1 MTDLAHARLD
11 VEGNDYRA
19 VVIYE
24 VVDGIVP
31 EDFDQLKAVQPEDAT
46 TFMERM
52 QDADLVVTV
61 SSGSPYVI
69 KDRFGV
75 TRPITRKELLAVQRH
90 DSAVV
95 IRV

>member
-11 VEGNDYRA
+11 VEGMDYRA

-24 VVDGIVP
+24 VVDGIA
-31 EDFDQLKAVQPEDAT
+31 ETFDQLKVVQPEDSS

-61 SSGSPYVI
+61 SGGSPYVI
-69 KDRFGV
+69 KDRYGV
-75 TRPITRKELLAVQRH
+75 TRPITRKELLAAQGH
-90 DSAVV
+90 SGAVV
-95 IRV
+95 IRA